1 MTKYQRE
8 ILSYVEKN
16 LILKGK
22 EIFFGYDER
31 SVVIIDNTKILHFI
45 YKDNKISLVDS
56 IVTINTIKNRYKKAV

>member
-1 MTKYQRE
+1 MTKYQSE
-8 ILSYVEKN
+8 ILSYIEKN